1 MLSFLLSFGE
11 NPSSRRV
18 TRGDVGWCA
27 SFCPRRVALCK
38 IFVRN
43 EIFLGAISR
52 RRDAR
57 ADSFRLSVSKNGVT
71 QMFIIAAARRGK
83 NVG

>member
-1 MLSFLLSFGE
+1 MTFRFVL
-11 NPSSRRV
+11 
-18 TRGDVGWCA
+18 A
-27 SFCPRRVALCK
+27 SARRVALCK

-43 EIFLGAISR
+43 EIFLGAIR
-52 RRDAR
+52 VDGTR

-83 NVG
+83 NVGGILLLLDPAARGPFALI